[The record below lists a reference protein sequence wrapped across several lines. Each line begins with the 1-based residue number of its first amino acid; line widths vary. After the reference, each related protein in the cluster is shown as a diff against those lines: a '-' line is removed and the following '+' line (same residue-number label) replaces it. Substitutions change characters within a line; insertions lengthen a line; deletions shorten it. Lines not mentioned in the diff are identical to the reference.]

1 LWKETG
7 ILLHFTS
14 EETHQ
19 TYLKI
24 CVMLSALSMKT
35 ERKGGKNREK
45 EKKKRKEKHIGT
57 ESFIRV
63 RAYCQTSAETS

>member
-1 LWKETG
+1 
-7 ILLHFTS
+7 
-14 EETHQ
+14 
-19 TYLKI
+19 
-24 CVMLSALSMKT
+24 MKT